1 MLLKPAA
8 AQAVSE
14 VSKKSHPAH
23 PTFLFFLVFFL
34 DDVFDS
40 DYAIT
45 RGVEFW
51 VSYRRSR
58 ETSGSSI
65 VFHDKTLV
73 SKSRRSIPLPDLYTS
88 DC

>member
-8 AQAVSE
+8 ALAVSE

-45 RGVEFW
+45 RGVVLGQLSK
-51 VSYRRSR
+51 VSMRPA
-58 ETSGSSI
+58 
-65 VFHDKTLV
+65 VA
-73 SKSRRSIPLPDLYTS
+73 
-88 DC
+88 

>member
-8 AQAVSE
+8 ALAVSE
-14 VSKKSHPAH
+14 ASRKAIP
-23 PTFLFFLVFFL
+23 PTQLFFFFLVFFL

-45 RGVEFW
+45 RGVGFGSAIEGLD
-51 VSYRRSR
+51 
-58 ETSGSSI
+58 ETSGSLI

-73 SKSRRSIPLPDLYTS
+73 SKSRRSIPTS
-88 DC
+88 RPIY

>member
-8 AQAVSE
+8 ALAVSE

-23 PTFLFFLVFFL
+23 PTLLFFLAFFL

-45 RGVEFW
+45 RGVVLGQLSK
-51 VSYRRSR
+51 VSMRPA
-58 ETSGSSI
+58 
-65 VFHDKTLV
+65 VA
-73 SKSRRSIPLPDLYTS
+73 
-88 DC
+88 